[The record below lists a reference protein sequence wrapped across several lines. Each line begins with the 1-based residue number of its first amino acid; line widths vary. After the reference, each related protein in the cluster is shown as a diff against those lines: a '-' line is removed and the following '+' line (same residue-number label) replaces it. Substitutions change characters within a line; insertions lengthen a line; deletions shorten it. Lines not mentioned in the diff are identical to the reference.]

1 MISVL
6 CNRTENDGVGAE
18 EIDGLTVVELEGER
32 QESNERRQLHI
43 SPETFKKK
51 NPENSETQK
60 LCSSR
65 FPGTEQA
72 IYEGEIFPSL
82 MGF

>member
-18 EIDGLTVVELEGER
+18 EIDGLTVVELEGEG

-43 SPETFKKK
+43 SPETFLKKK
-51 NPENSETQK
+51 T
-60 LCSSR
+60 
-65 FPGTEQA
+65 
-72 IYEGEIFPSL
+72 
-82 MGF
+82 

>member
-18 EIDGLTVVELEGER
+18 EIDGLTVVELEGEG

-43 SPETFKKK
+43 SIFFFK
-51 NPENSETQK
+51 
-60 LCSSR
+60 
-65 FPGTEQA
+65 
-72 IYEGEIFPSL
+72 
-82 MGF
+82 